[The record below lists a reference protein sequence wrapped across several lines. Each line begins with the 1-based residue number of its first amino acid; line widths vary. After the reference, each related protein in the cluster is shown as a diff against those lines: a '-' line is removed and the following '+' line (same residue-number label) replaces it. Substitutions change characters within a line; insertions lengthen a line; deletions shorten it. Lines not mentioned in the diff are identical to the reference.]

1 MCAIFAWKYVV
12 LDAATA
18 PDVDGP
24 SSTRTLLSATYFWAR
39 ACAGAGPCSTGV
51 SPSTNLTFSPS
62 GFASV
67 LTAYFD
73 HAPCSAPRKP
83 APPVTGVTRGS
94 VIVLLQLKLAA
105 EAVTSLLLPCAL
117 AATTVVASTARARP
131 IAFFIWFLLAWEHL
145 SLPGGL
151 PSLTTAG
158 ASVNDQ
164 ILISP

>member
-1 MCAIFAWKYVV
+1 MCAIFAEKYVE

-24 SSTRTLLSATYFWAR
+24 STTRTLLSATYFWAR

-67 LTAYFD
+67 LTAYLA
-73 HAPCSAPRKP
+73 HEPCSAPRKP

-94 VIVLLQLKLAA
+94 VIVLLQLTLAA
-105 EAVTSLLLPCAL
+105 ETAVILLLPCAL
-117 AATTVVASTARARP
+117 AATTDVARTARARP
-131 IAFFIWFLLAWEHL
+131 IAFFMWF
-145 SLPGGL
+145 
-151 PSLTTAG
+151 
-158 ASVNDQ
+158 
-164 ILISP
+164 